1 MNESVKIPT
10 NDVESKVLSYLVF
23 IDESGYCWK
32 GNLAQ
37 LKSFVQNDL
46 KLIGKWSSPGGETKL
61 FKNTEIIL
69 KWTGQTRKKLII
81 EKDSEVN
88 LVANTL
94 KSLCNANGDVVC
106 LDTASACKESIDN
119 KAKQSVAADSEFSTI
134 WAAINGIQDVV
145 TAKLDEVTLAHDN
158 KLMRI
163 EAEVCKVRSN
173 YERKIENLNN
183 KCHDLLLKLESKK
196 ALEDKVNKLEVLVG
210 NLKADIQDLRNENG
224 LFKLKPRLFKN
235 STPKVQQK
243 NTGNNDLDLIG
254 TINIPDEPITIVDKQ
269 PQDSNK
275 NLELNTSPVS
285 GSNKTSRAD
294 KGSACNPQINSVI
307 ECIEAR
313 NQPRSNPPRGPSAS
327 NVTKRNSAIPSQ
339 SLPKHLVP
347 CPFLRRRGFCLK
359 GPLCDFQHKDSQSS
373 NNPTIPTNN
382 SPNNPFYC
390 SSNNRSR
397 VSNNLQR
404 YPHNLLGYTGCI
416 KKKETF
422 RNQAYC

>member
-1 MNESVKIPT
+1 
-10 NDVESKVLSYLVF
+10 
-23 IDESGYCWK
+23 
-32 GNLAQ
+32 
-37 LKSFVQNDL
+37 
-46 KLIGKWSSPGGETKL
+46 
-61 FKNTEIIL
+61 IIL

-94 KSLCNANGDVVC
+94 KRLCNGDVFC
-106 LDTASACKESIDN
+106 LDTATACKESIDD
-119 KAKQSVAADSEFSTI
+119 KAKQSVATDSEFSTI
-134 WAAINGIQDVV
+134 WVAINGIQDVV
-145 TAKLDEVTLAHDN
+145 TAKLEEVTLAHDN
-158 KLMRI
+158 KLIRI

-183 KCHDLLLKLESKK
+183 KCHELLLKLECKK

-210 NLKADIQDLRNENG
+210 KLKADIQDLRNENG

-269 PQDSNK
+269 PQDLNK
-275 NLELNTSPVS
+275 NLELNTSLSV
-285 GSNKTSRAD
+285 SNKTSRAD
-294 KGSACNPQINSVI
+294 KGSVYNPQMNSVI
-307 ECIEAR
+307 ECIQAR
-313 NQPRSNPPRGPSAS
+313 NQPRSNPSRGPRTS
-327 NVTKRNSAIPSQ
+327 NVSKRNSAIPSHP
-339 SLPKHLVP
+339 LPKHLVP

-373 NNPTIPTNN
+373 NNATNN
-382 SPNNPFYC
+382 SSNNPFYC
-390 SSNNRSR
+390 LSNNRPR

-404 YPHNLLGYTGCI
+404 YHHNLGCTSYPNI
-416 KKKETF
+416 SQPVTNHCPF
-422 RNQAYC
+422 P

>member
-1 MNESVKIPT
+1 MAYLYTSIVNVYATLWKVKYFHLLFLLT
-10 NDVESKVLSYLVF
+10 KAVTA
-23 IDESGYCWK
+23 G
-32 GNLAQ
+32 
-37 LKSFVQNDL
+37 QNDL
-46 KLIGKWSSPGGETKL
+46 KLIGKWSLPGGETKL

-94 KSLCNANGDVVC
+94 KRLCNGDVFC
-106 LDTASACKESIDN
+106 LDTATACKESIDD
-119 KAKQSVAADSEFSTI
+119 KATKQSVAADSEFSTI

-145 TAKLDEVTLAHDN
+145 TAKLEEVTLAHDI
-158 KLMRI
+158 KLIRI

-183 KCHDLLLKLESKK
+183 KCHELLLKLECKK

-269 PQDSNK
+269 PQDLNK
-275 NLELNTSPVS
+275 NLELNTSLSV
-285 GSNKTSRAD
+285 SNKTSRAD
-294 KGSACNPQINSVI
+294 KGSVYNPQMNSVI

-313 NQPRSNPPRGPSAS
+313 NQPRSNPPRGSHTS
-327 NVTKRNSAIPSQ
+327 NVSKRNSAIPSHP
-339 SLPKHLVP
+339 LPKHLVP

-359 GPLCDFQHKDSQSS
+359 VPWVTSS
-373 NNPTIPTNN
+373 IKIL
-382 SPNNPFYC
+382 
-390 SSNNRSR
+390 NRLIIQPIIRRITRSIVR
-397 VSNNLQR
+397 PIIDQQCPITYNDTLITWAIHLITT
-404 YPHNLLGYTGCI
+404 YY
-416 KKKETF
+416 
-422 RNQAYC
+422 